1 MTDNEQSRGLQRL
14 TSQALSGKIDRR
26 QFMQGALTFGLG
38 LTAASGIWTR
48 EVAAAEPKS
57 GGSFRVGL
65 DDGNTADS
73 LDPAT
78 YNSRFMITMAHTRNN
93 FLTEIAPDNQVTGE
107 LAESFE
113 ASKDAKTW
121 TFRIRK
127 GVEFHNGKTFDANDA
142 LASLNYHRDEASKS
156 AAKSLL
162 DGIEEIK
169 ADDAN
174 TLTIKLKSGNADLP
188 YALTD
193 YHLIM
198 MAAKDGKVDPL
209 ETAGTGAYKL
219 ESFEAGIHAAL
230 SKNPNYWKSGRGHF
244 ADVAF
249 TAVNDV
255 VARQAALSSD
265 SFDAIIEVDYNSA
278 EALTG
283 DSNLRLDE
291 VPSGTHVGMPM
302 FCDQK
307 PFDNRDLRMALK
319 LACNRQAL
327 IDRILKGHGS
337 IGNDHPIAP
346 IMPFFDAS
354 QPQREYDPEKAKA
367 LIKKAGLEG
376 LTISLSAADTVIT
389 GAVDMATLYA
399 EMAKE
404 IGVNITVKR
413 EPNDSYWGDVWLKK
427 PFCMAGWGQRP
438 TPDIIFSLGYA
449 KGADWNESHFDNDRF
464 NLLLNEARAEIDAR
478 KRTEMYGEMQRLVS
492 DEGGTIIPFFRN
504 WLYARRA
511 SVAHSGQLSANW
523 PLDGARGAE
532 RWWFA

>member
-1 MTDNEQSRGLQRL
+1 MTDNEQSRVLACL
-14 TSQALSGKIDRR
+14 TSQALSKKIDRR
-26 QFMQGALTFGLG
+26 QFMQGVLSVGIG
-38 LTAASGIWTR
+38 VTAASSLWTR
-48 EVAAAEPKS
+48 DVAAQEPKS

-65 DDGNTADS
+65 DDGNTADN

-78 YNSRFMITMAHTRNN
+78 YNSRFMITMAHTKNN

-121 TFRIRK
+121 TLKIRK

-142 LASLNYHRDEASKS
+142 VASLNYHRNDASKS
-156 AAKSLL
+156 AAKALL
-162 DGIEEIK
+162 SGIEEIK
-169 ADDAN
+169 ADDAS
-174 TLTIKLKSGNADLP
+174 TVTIRLKTGNADLP

-198 MAAKDGKVDPL
+198 MASKDGKVDPL
-209 ETAGTGAYKL
+209 EAAGTGPYKL
-219 ESFEAGIHAAL
+219 DEFEPGIRAGM
-230 SKNPNYWKSGRGHF
+230 SKNPNYWKQARAHF
-244 ADVAF
+244 NEVIF

-255 VARQAALSSD
+255 VARQASLQSD
-265 SFDAIIEVDYNSA
+265 TFDAIIEVDYVTSDLLAKDGNI
-278 EALTG
+278 
-283 DSNLRLDE
+283 RLDE

-302 FCDQK
+302 FCDAD
-307 PFDNRDLRMALK
+307 PFKNRDLRTALK
-319 LACNRQAL
+319 LACDRQVL

-346 IMPFFDAS
+346 VMPFFDGS
-354 QPQREYDPEKAKA
+354 QAQREYDPDKARA
-367 LIKKAGLEG
+367 LIRKAGLEG
-376 LTISLSAADTVIT
+376 LKIELSAADTVIT

-399 EMAKE
+399 EMASK
-404 IGVNITVKR
+404 IGVEITVKR
-413 EPNDSYWGDVWLKK
+413 EPNDSYWSDVWLKK

-449 KGADWNESHFDNDRF
+449 KGADWNESHFANDRF
-464 NLLLNEARAEIDAR
+464 NVLLDEARAEIDAK
-478 KRTEMYGEMQRLVS
+478 KRVEMYGEMQRLVS

-511 SVAHSGQLSANW
+511 NVAHTGQLSSSW

>member
-1 MTDNEQSRGLQRL
+1 MTDAKQPNGLAKL
-14 TSQALSGKIDRR
+14 TSEAITGKIDRR
-26 QFMQGALTFGLG
+26 QFMQGALTFGIG
-38 LTAASGIWTR
+38 VTAASGLWTR
-48 EVAAAEPKS
+48 EVAAQTPKS

-78 YNSRFMITMAHTRNN
+78 YNSRFMITMAHTKNN
-93 FLTEIAPDNQVTGE
+93 FLTEIAPDNQVAGE

-113 ASKDAKTW
+113 SSKDAKTW

-142 LASLNYHRDEASKS
+142 MASLNHHRDEASKS
-156 AAKSLL
+156 AAKTLL

-198 MAAKDGKVDPL
+198 MASKDGKIDPQDK
-209 ETAGTGAYKL
+209 AGTGAYKL
-219 ESFEAGIHAAL
+219 EEFDAGIRATL
-230 SKNPNYWKSGRGHF
+230 SKNANYWKQDRGHF
-244 ADVAF
+244 ADVSF

-255 VARQAALSSD
+255 VARQSALLAN
-265 SFDAIIEVDYNSA
+265 SFDAIIEVDYNTSDLLA
-278 EALTG
+278 NDPG
-283 DSNLRLDE
+283 VKVDE
-291 VPSGTHVGMPM
+291 VPSGTHVGMM
-302 FCDQK
+302 MMCDVA
-307 PFDNRDLRMALK
+307 PFDNADLRKALK
-319 LACNRQAL
+319 LGCNRQVL
-327 IDRILKGHGS
+327 IDRMLKGHGS

-346 IMPFFDAS
+346 VMPFFDAS
-354 QPQREYDPEKAKA
+354 QSQREYDPDKARA
-367 LIKKAGLEG
+367 LVKKAGLEG
-376 LTISLSAADTVIT
+376 LTINLSAADTVIT

-399 EMAKE
+399 EMAAQ
-404 IGVNITVKR
+404 IGITVNVVR
-413 EPNDSYWGDVWLKK
+413 EPNDSYWSDVWLKK

-449 KGADWNESHFDNDRF
+449 AGADWNETHFKNGRF
-464 NLLLNEARAEIDAR
+464 NKLLIEARAEIDAK

-492 DEGGTIIPFFRN
+492 DDGGSIIPFFRN
-504 WLYARRA
+504 WLFARRA
-511 SVAHSGQLSANW
+511 NVAHADQMSASW

>member
-1 MTDNEQSRGLQRL
+1 MTDNEQSRGLARL
-14 TSQALSGKIDRR
+14 ASQAMSGKIDRR
-26 QFMQGALTFGLG
+26 QFMQGALSVGLG
-38 LTAASGIWTR
+38 VTAASSLWTR
-48 EVAAAEPKS
+48 DVAAQTPKT

-78 YNSRFMITMAHTRNN
+78 YNSRFMITMAHTKNN

-113 ASKDAKTW
+113 ASSDAKTW

-142 LASLNYHRDEASKS
+142 MASLNYHRDEASKS
-156 AAKSLL
+156 AAKALL
-162 DGIEEIK
+162 DGIEEIR

-198 MAAKDGKVDPL
+198 MAAKDGKVDPM
-209 ETAGTGAYKL
+209 ESAGTGAYRL
-219 ESFEAGIHAAL
+219 DEFEAGIRAGL
-230 SKNPNYWKSGRGHF
+230 SKNPNYWKEGRGHF
-244 ADVAF
+244 ADVVF

-255 VARQAALSSD
+255 VARQASLHSNT
-265 SFDAIIEVDYNSA
+265 FDAIIECDYITA
-278 EALTG
+278 EAMAK
-283 DSNLRLDE
+283 DSNIRLDE

-302 FCDQK
+302 FCDAD
-307 PFDNRDLRMALK
+307 PFKNKDLRTALK
-319 LACNRQAL
+319 LACDRQVL

-337 IGNDHPIAP
+337 VGNDHPIAP
-346 IMPFFDAS
+346 VMPFFDAS
-354 QPQREYDPEKAKA
+354 QPQIEFDPDKARA
-367 LIKKAGLEG
+367 LVKKAGLEG
-376 LTISLSAADTVIT
+376 LTIQLSAADTVIT

-399 EMAKE
+399 EMASK
-404 IGVNITVKR
+404 IGITVKVVR
-413 EPNDSYWGDVWLKK
+413 EPNDSYWSDVWLKK

-449 KGADWNESHFDNDRF
+449 KGADWNESHFANDRF
-464 NLLLNEARAEIDAR
+464 NTLLNAARAEIDVK

-492 DEGGTIIPFFRN
+492 DDGGTIIPFFRN

-511 SVAHSGQLSANW
+511 NVAHSGQLSSSW

-532 RWWFA
+532 RWWFT